1 MSLFHTL
8 GRCYCRGEAW
18 VATLAPLFALAAR
31 LFVAK
36 AFFLSGLTK
45 IRDWD
50 TTLLL
55 FTQEY
60 HVPILSPAIA
70 APLATAGELV
80 LPVLLVLGLFGRFA
94 AAGLF
99 VLNAVAVIS
108 YPGLEAVEIKDH
120 VLWGVLLA
128 YLLIH
133 GCGNWSLDRFW
144 QRQCRARPQT
154 KE

>member
-1 MSLFHTL
+1 MMNGLAKL
-8 GRCYCRGEAW
+8 GRIYCWGELQ
-18 VATLAPLFALAAR
+18 VAKLAPLLALAAR
-31 LFVAK
+31 LYVAK

-55 FTQEY
+55 FTEEY
-60 HVPILSPAIA
+60 HVPILAPAIA

-99 VLNAVAVIS
+99 ILNAVAVLS
-108 YPGLEAVEIKDH
+108 YPGLEAIEIKDH

-128 YLLIH
+128 YLVIH
-133 GCGNWSLDRFW
+133 GCGAWSIDRFW
-144 QRQCRARPQT
+144 QRRCG
-154 KE
+154 

>member
-1 MSLFHTL
+1 MMTILARL
-8 GRCYCRGEAW
+8 GCIYGWGESQ
-18 VATLAPLFALAAR
+18 VAKLAPLLALAAR
-31 LFVAK
+31 LYVAR

-55 FTQEY
+55 FTEEY
-60 HVPILSPAIA
+60 HVPILAPAVA

-99 VLNAVAVIS
+99 VVNIVAVIS
-108 YPGLEAVEIKDH
+108 YPDLGAAEIKDH
-120 VLWGVLLA
+120 VLWGVMLV
-128 YLLIH
+128 YLVVH
-133 GCGNWSLDRFW
+133 GCGAWSLDRFW
-144 QRQCRARPQT
+144 QRRYT
-154 KE
+154 K